1 MSRQLTVAAA
11 QMGPVARAETRSQ
24 VIDRLIAMLHSA
36 HQAGAT
42 LVVFPELALT
52 TFFPRWVIDDPEELD
67 SYFRVRDAQQRDPA
81 ALRCRAGTRRRIPPR
96 LR

>member
-1 MSRQLTVAAA
+1 MSRQFTVAAA

-24 VIDRLIAMLHSA
+24 VIDRLIAMLNTA

-52 TFFPRWVIDDPEELD
+52 TFFQIGRAACRE
-67 SYFRVRDAQQRDPA
+67 RV
-81 ALRCRAGTRRRIPPR
+81 
-96 LR
+96 